1 MFSPLIDPFAL
12 EMHARQRQEETLR
25 RAAHERLLHAIRGA
39 YPRPPGLTQRLVQWI
54 GAQLV
59 RWGYRLLPLRVPLD
73 SASPVQDPWLGEG
86 RRPGVEGTARRV
98 VTRRRAYGAAVARG
112 SCRPAGARLPHGYSL
127 AGG

>member
-25 RAAHERLLHAIRGA
+25 RAAHERLLHAIRRA
-39 YPRPPGLTQRLVQWI
+39 QPRPPGLTQRLVQWI

-59 RWGYRLLPLRVPLD
+59 RWGYRLLPLRLPFD
-73 SASPVQDPWLGEG
+73 SARPAQEPWLGEDPRQAG
-86 RRPGVEGTARRV
+86 EDPPRRV

-112 SCRPAGARLPHGYSL
+112 ICRPAGARLPHGYSL
-127 AGG
+127 VGR